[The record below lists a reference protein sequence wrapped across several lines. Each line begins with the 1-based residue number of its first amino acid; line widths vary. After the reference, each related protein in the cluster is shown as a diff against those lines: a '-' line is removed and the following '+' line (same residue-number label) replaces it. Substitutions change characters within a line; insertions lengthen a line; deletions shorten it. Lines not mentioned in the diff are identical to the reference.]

1 MVIPDV
7 VDWSFRG
14 CRHLGLRWSCNA
26 TIPYNNTKLSTR
38 YMKSWQQLN
47 CVEVALYYCLRQFWV
62 MVLGQNPGILM
73 STSNKLVNGYM
84 HPPYIWNNPCPYVCL
99 LVLKCL
105 VDGIYTTLQIPP
117 KKWWKSSNYDLK
129 HHFKGYKRRIDSSHF
144 PLCPRSASLTSQISW
159 WLTDE
164 AANDRYDGS
173 YEAGPVSRWNFG
185 WVNLIHKWDITH
197 LLSGVSCQGCFLYIY
212 IYIQRERESYE

>member
-26 TIPYNNTKLSTR
+26 KIPYNTKLSTR

-62 MVLGQNPGILM
+62 MVLGQNPGTLM

-84 HPPYIWNNPCPYVCL
+84 PPYIWNNPCPYVCL

-129 HHFKGYKRRIDSSHF
+129 HHFKGYKRWHPNDGTPIPRIPQASHTGF
-144 PLCPRSASLTSQISW
+144 PCLQ
-159 WLTDE
+159 
-164 AANDRYDGS
+164 DGS
-173 YEAGPVSRWNFG
+173 FDTVVDTFRICSFEQPVQVTKKGGGRWGDQRSHSCGFG
-185 WVNLIHKWDITH
+185 IQELHTY
-197 LLSGVSCQGCFLYIY
+197 LYIY
-212 IYIQRERESYE
+212 RSIDW